1 MSPSHCGQRG
11 LPSYW
16 RILIPRAHSHC
27 GMWCLLLFSISLALN
42 QILSVTPQAAVYCTF
57 APCSLCL
64 ALRMW
69 WEPDVPSALHGHQG
83 ADVLWPCQGQ
93 NLTFFPLK
101 PIHGQLPFLL
111 CPHQPWC
118 AQGIFS
124 FPSLPQHFYIAEAA
138 PLQSCA
144 GFFHSVNSFAHTVKP
159 HPFHVVSDTYGPVL
173 LIVPESPGIQK
184 FLTVVNIYWV
194 NVFLVEAHSRGS

>member
-1 MSPSHCGQRG
+1 MSSVIFH
-11 LPSYW
+11 
-16 RILIPRAHSHC
+16 
-27 GMWCLLLFSISLALN
+27 
-42 QILSVTPQAAVYCTF
+42 ILSLEPN
-57 APCSLCL
+57 PLCNL
-64 ALRMW
+64 AG
-69 WEPDVPSALHGHQG
+69 SCALHICTVQSLPGSE
-83 ADVLWPCQGQ
+83 DVVGTRCALCSTWPPRGRCVVVVPRTES
-93 NLTFFPLK
+93 NVLPTKTHSWPT
-101 PIHGQLPFLL
+101 PFLL

-173 LIVPESPGIQK
+173 LIVPESPGIQN